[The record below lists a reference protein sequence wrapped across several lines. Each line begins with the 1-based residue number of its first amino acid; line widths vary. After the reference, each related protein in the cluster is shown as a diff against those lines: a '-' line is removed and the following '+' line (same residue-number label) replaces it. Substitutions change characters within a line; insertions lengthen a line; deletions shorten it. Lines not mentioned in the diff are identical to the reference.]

1 MQPEERMTDNNG
13 ILSCN
18 NGRQR
23 WQNNTFK
30 SLWKIPIVNFLI
42 FRNIAIQEKSWIKIP
57 SEKPVVR

>member
-23 WQNNTFK
+23 CQNNTFK
-30 SLWKIPIVNFLI
+30 LLWKILIVSFLI
-42 FRNIAIQEKSWIKIP
+42 LRNIAIQEKSWIKIP
-57 SEKPVVR
+57 SENLVVR